1 MSTSFDIDNIRSI
14 VIPIAKKYGVARV
27 YLFGSVARGEAN
39 ENSDVDLRIDS
50 GDIKSLFTLGGFYA
64 DIEDALGKPID
75 VLTTKSLSNDFL
87 NEIKN
92 EEILL
97 YEKE

>member
-14 VIPIAKKYGVARV
+14 VVPIAKKYGVARV

-50 GDIKSLFTLGGFYA
+50 GDIKSLFALGGFYA

>member
-1 MSTSFDIDNIRSI
+1 M
-14 VIPIAKKYGVARV
+14 
-27 YLFGSVARGEAN
+27 
-39 ENSDVDLRIDS
+39 RIDS

-75 VLTTKSLSNDFL
+75 ILTTKSLSNDFF

-97 YEKE
+97 YENK

>member
-14 VIPIAKKYGVARV
+14 VVPIAKKYGVARV

-64 DIEDALGKPID
+64 DIEDTLGKPID

>member
-64 DIEDALGKPID
+64 DIEDSLGKPID

-92 EEILL
+92 EEIIL

>member
-1 MSTSFDIDNIRSI
+1 MSISFDIDNIRSI
-14 VIPIAKKYGVARV
+14 VVPIAKKYGVARV

-50 GDIKSLFTLGGFYA
+50 GDIKSLFALGGFYA

>member
-1 MSTSFDIDNIRSI
+1 MSTSFDIYNIRSI

-27 YLFGSVARGEAN
+27 YLFSSVTRGEAN
-39 ENSDVDLRIDS
+39 EKSDVDLRIDS

-64 DIEDALGKPID
+64 DIENALGKPIG

-92 EEILL
+92 EEIILH
-97 YEKE
+97 EKE